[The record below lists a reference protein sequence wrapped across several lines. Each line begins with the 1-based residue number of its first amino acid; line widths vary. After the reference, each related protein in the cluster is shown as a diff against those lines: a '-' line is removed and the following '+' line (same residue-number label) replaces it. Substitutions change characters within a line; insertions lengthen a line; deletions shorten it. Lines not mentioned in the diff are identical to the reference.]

1 MKGMNK
7 LIALVLAVAMAFA
20 LAACSSTETT
30 ETTATTDT
38 QTGEQATTETT
49 EETTTETAAEKTR
62 IVIMPKLVGIDYYN
76 AVEIGVNIAAEELAD
91 IADIEW
97 IGPTDATASAQIEML
112 SSIIATQ
119 PDVICVACDDTEAL
133 VPTFQQAAAAGIK
146 VVTWDSDSASDR
158 DLFVD
163 LVDYETFG
171 NALID
176 SMAEQIGGEGEI
188 AIITTSFTATNQVN
202 WIRVMEEKI
211 ASTYSGITILTTEA
225 VGEDTQAAYEK
236 ATALM
241 NSNPD
246 LVGFIALGCPN
257 VPGVAQAVEEAGK
270 TGTVAVVG
278 NGLPNSIE
286 SYIKSGVMA
295 DSMIWNATYHGYLTV
310 YAALQLCND
319 GIAVG
324 DTVSAGSLG
333 DFEVKAMDDGTPTI
347 AMNILVITPDNVDD
361 YDF

>member
-1 MKGMNK
+1 MKGIKK
-7 LIALVLAVAMAFA
+7 LITLMLIIAMAFA
-20 LAACSSTETT
+20 MVACSNSESTQEDTTADTQSGDSAETGADTT
-30 ETTATTDT
+30 ES
-38 QTGEQATTETT
+38 
-49 EETTTETAAEKTR
+49 AAEKTR
-62 IVIMPKLVGIDYYN
+62 VVIMPKLVGIDYYN

-91 IADIEW
+91 TAEIEW
-97 IGPTDATASAQIEML
+97 TGPTDATASAQIEML
-112 SSIIATQ
+112 SSIIATK

-133 VPTFQQAAAAGIK
+133 VPTFQQAAEAGIK

-171 NALID
+171 EALID
-176 SMAEQIGGEGEI
+176 SMAEQIDGEGEI

-211 ASTYSGITILTTEA
+211 ASTYPSITILTTEA

-241 NSNPD
+241 NSNPN
-246 LVGFIALGCPN
+246 LAGFIALGCPN

-270 TGTVAVVG
+270 TGAVAVVG

-310 YAALQLCND
+310 YGALQLCND
-319 GIAVG
+319 GIAAG

-333 DFEVKAMDDGTPTI
+333 DFEVKSMDDGTPTI
-347 AMNILVITPDNVDD
+347 AMNILVITPENVDD

>member
-7 LIALVLAVAMAFA
+7 LIALVLVVAMALVMA
-20 LAACSSTETT
+20 SCSSPASTEA
-30 ETTATTDT
+30 ATTDT
-38 QTGEQATTETT
+38 QAAEQPMTEATE
-49 EETTTETAAEKTR
+49 APAAQAPAEKTR

-76 AVEIGVNIAAEELAD
+76 AVENGVKIAAKELTDTAE
-91 IADIEW
+91 IEW

-133 VPTFQQAAAAGIK
+133 VPTFQQATAAGIK
-146 VVTWDSDSASDR
+146 VVTWDSDSASGR

-176 SMAEQIGGEGEI
+176 SMAKQIGGKGEI

-202 WIRVMEEKI
+202 WIRVVEDKI
-211 ASTYSGITILTTEA
+211 ASTYPDITILTKEA

-241 NSNPD
+241 NSNPE

-310 YAALQLCND
+310 YAALQLCNG

-324 DTVSAGSLG
+324 DKVSAGSLG
-333 DFEVKAMDDGTPTI
+333 EFEVKAMDDGTPTI
-347 AMNILVITPDNVDD
+347 AMNILVITPENVEE

>member
-1 MKGMNK
+1 MKKTNTLLA
-7 LIALVLAVAMAFA
+7 LILAVAMVFA
-20 LAACSSTETT
+20 MVACSSPATT
-30 ETTATTDT
+30 EATTTDT
-38 QTGEQATTETT
+38 QSTEQ
-49 EETTTETAAEKTR
+49 TTTEPVQEAATEAPAEKTR

-76 AVEIGVNIAAEELAD
+76 AVETGVNIAAEELSDTAE
-91 IADIEW
+91 IEW

-133 VPTFQQAAAAGIK
+133 APTFQQAAAAGIK

-176 SMAEQIGGEGEI
+176 SMAAQIDGKGEI

-202 WIRVMEEKI
+202 WIRVVEEKI
-211 ASTYSGITILTTEA
+211 ASTYPEITILTKEA

-241 NSNPD
+241 NSNPE

-270 TGTVAVVG
+270 ISTVAVVG

-310 YAALQLCND
+310 YAALQLCKD
-319 GIAVG
+319 GIAAG

-347 AMNILVITPDNVDD
+347 AMNILIITPENVED